1 MHSYTTGEPA
11 FVVCPPVCHK
21 QHTAKARFAVC
32 PAHTHNKR
40 QAHSIPGL
48 CRVLHTANT
57 RHTANLNLYREQHTA
72 KTGYTA
78 KANLTLTSN
87 PSRQHLPCAAARHTT
102 KPGFAVC
109 LRLAHG
115 KHKLY
120 RVPGCSTRQTI
131 CFFRFCPLIFLF
143 CTHSPFVTPYSN
155 FIKFETCLLYFC
167 N

>member
-1 MHSYTTGEPA
+1 VHTYTIGEPA
-11 FVVCPPVCHK
+11 FAVCPPVCRE

-32 PAHTHNKR
+32 PAHTHGKR

-57 RHTANLNLYREQHTA
+57 RHTANLNLCREQHTA
-72 KTGYTA
+72 KTWYTA

-87 PSRQHLPCAAARHTT
+87 PSRQRLPCAATRHTA
-102 KPGFAVC
+102 KPGFAMC

-115 KHKLY
+115 KQF
-120 RVPGCSTRQTI
+120 V
-131 CFFRFCPLIFLF
+131 FFQILSSNFFF
-143 CTHSPFVTPYSN
+143 STHSPFVTPYSN
-155 FIKFETCLLYFC
+155 FIKFQTCLLYFC